1 LELSLGNFIPLR
13 IEVDFKLMEAT
24 HSSRSSSDETEY
36 DPKIELVENSTA
48 SDQNTSTSSPA
59 NGENSAHQANAV
71 AKAEFAK
78 YDRDDDVALV
88 LRRKINVGDMR
99 VPELQISG
107 CSDGEDE
114 TESDD
119 DLCSSSDDDDG
130 ESYDPFASG
139 VVPPVLPDIQL
150 RVPMEDA
157 NDVQRVKDALLIKGV
172 LDVVCDE
179 ERQIVTVTGI
189 VPPLRLLK
197 KVRKVK
203 SQARIIST
211 SSPFACFVNPNT
223 RPSTHF
229 AVHEELQDSAAPIDI
244 PSSRSGV
251 PNFVV
256 LQQRPRPTFQR
267 FNFHNDPH
275 SPYLRTFSPS
285 DLSPVNSPMCSGD
298 RSRCDSDTFFD
309 DDMYQGNGFIFT

>member
-1 LELSLGNFIPLR
+1 
-13 IEVDFKLMEAT
+13 MEAT
-24 HSSRSSSDETEY
+24 HSSRSSFDETEY
-36 DPKIELVENSTA
+36 DPKMELVENSSA
-48 SDQNTSTSSPA
+48 SDQNAITSSPA
-59 NGENSAHQANAV
+59 NGESSAHQANAA
-71 AKAEFAK
+71 AKAEVDAK
-78 YDRDDDVALV
+78 YGVVDDVALV
-88 LRRKINVGDMR
+88 LRRKINVGDMMR
-99 VPELQISG
+99 VPELQMSG

-119 DLCSSSDDDDG
+119 DLCSSSDDDDV

-157 NDVQRVKDALLIKGV
+157 NDVQRVRDALLMKGV

-203 SQARIIST
+203 SQARLIST
-211 SSPFACFVNPNT
+211 TSPFACFVNPIT
-223 RPSTHF
+223 RPSPHF
-229 AVHEELQDSAAPIDI
+229 AIAHEALRDDDNDDASAAPIDI
-244 PSSRSGV
+244 PSTRSGV
-251 PNFVV
+251 PNFVI
-256 LQQRPRPTFQR
+256 LQQRARPTFQR

-285 DLSPVNSPMCSGD
+285 DLSPIPSPHQCSGD
-298 RSRCDSDTFFD
+298 RRSHGDSAFFD
-309 DDMYQGNGFIFT
+309 DDLSQGHGFIFT